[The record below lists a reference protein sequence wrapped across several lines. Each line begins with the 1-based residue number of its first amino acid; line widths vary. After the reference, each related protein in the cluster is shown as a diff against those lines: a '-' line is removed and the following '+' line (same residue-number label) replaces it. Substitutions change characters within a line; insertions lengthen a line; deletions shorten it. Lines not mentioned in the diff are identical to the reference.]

1 MSTVRGDDNIEERQ
15 DASPE
20 EQPQAAA
27 SEASTA
33 EEPKPRQRRQS
44 TRSGAAGGGTGAR
57 GGRRRASAREATPEQ
72 SAVEVEE
79 AAPVGL
85 PTPRLKELWRDE
97 VVPTMV
103 REMGYKNVMQAPRIH
118 KIALNVGLGEALTNG
133 RAIESAT
140 NDLTTISGQKPVVT
154 RARKSIAGFKLR
166 EGNAVGITVTLR
178 GDRMYYF
185 FDRLVNTALPRI
197 RDFRGVSSA
206 SFDGRGNYSMGIREQ
221 IIFPEIEYNRIE
233 RIRGFQVTI
242 TTTAKTDAE
251 GSMLLSLMGMPF
263 ARQN

>member
-1 MSTVRGDDNIEERQ
+1 V
-15 DASPE
+15 
-20 EQPQAAA
+20 
-27 SEASTA
+27 
-33 EEPKPRQRRQS
+33 
-44 TRSGAAGGGTGAR
+44 
-57 GGRRRASAREATPEQ
+57 
-72 SAVEVEE
+72 
-79 AAPVGL
+79 
-85 PTPRLKELWRDE
+85 
-97 VVPTMV
+97 
-103 REMGYKNVMQAPRIH
+103 
-118 KIALNVGLGEALTNG
+118 
-133 RAIESAT
+133 
-140 NDLTTISGQKPVVT
+140 TTK
-154 RARKSIAGFKLR
+154 AKKSIAGFKLR